1 MPDSDD
7 ELESSAASSPVRM
20 HEEKTK
26 NCTRQM
32 VVGRLMEATRTW
44 TLSGEVSAEL
54 EEDELLELEDVPLQA
69 ASMPVM
75 VADAASAI
83 ASRLVAERWVM

>member
-1 MPDSDD
+1 
-7 ELESSAASSPVRM
+7 
-20 HEEKTK
+20 
-26 NCTRQM
+26 M
-32 VVGRLMEATRTW
+32 VVGPLREATRTL
-44 TLSGEVSAEL
+44 TLSVEVSAEL

-83 ASRLVAERWVM
+83 ASRLVAERWVI